1 MNLAVEPFKMV
12 LRTSRPSLEGANFE
26 QKPKSFILIYWLLR
40 LFFQRKVVLLL
51 PPYGHSCWG
60 EKKRFHVAEI

>member
-40 LFFQRKVVLLL
+40 LFFIGKLCCCYPTDIHV
-51 PPYGHSCWG
+51 G
-60 EKKRFHVAEI
+60 EKRKGSM